1 MVTSL
6 ACDDWILVIGFSN
19 GLAKV
24 HSLDTG
30 LFLDLLN
37 CRWDQYDLATPLEP
51 VWVSVEVGEHLVVT
65 GTSDGVVMVRNKGN
79 MGAFYKDTPHGDTTV
94 LVLKVRYIYIFI
106 RHKLF
111 IHIHSRNVQVV
122 GDLVLTCSC
131 HSVQVMRHRR
141 RALVRTSDDVVTA
154 EGEYMEHGAR
164 LEIPGPGGVTAVDT
178 DGRIVLIGEP

>member
-1 MVTSL
+1 MTSL
-6 ACDDWILVIGFSN
+6 ACDDWIMVIGFSS

-79 MGAFYKDTPHGDTTV
+79 MGAFYKDAPHGDTTV
-94 LVLKVRYIYIFI
+94 LVLKVSYTYQCTPYGNCTCNFVQLTPCEYYPELW
-106 RHKLF
+106 KLDF
-111 IHIHSRNVQVV
+111 
-122 GDLVLTCSC
+122 
-131 HSVQVMRHRR
+131 
-141 RALVRTSDDVVTA
+141 
-154 EGEYMEHGAR
+154 
-164 LEIPGPGGVTAVDT
+164 
-178 DGRIVLIGEP
+178 

>member
-1 MVTSL
+1 MTSL

-65 GTSDGVVMVRNKGN
+65 GTSDGVVMVRNRGN

-94 LVLKVRYIYIFI
+94 LVLKVSSNIISLHSSPHMTSRY
-106 RHKLF
+106 
-111 IHIHSRNVQVV
+111 
-122 GDLVLTCSC
+122 
-131 HSVQVMRHRR
+131 
-141 RALVRTSDDVVTA
+141 
-154 EGEYMEHGAR
+154 
-164 LEIPGPGGVTAVDT
+164 
-178 DGRIVLIGEP
+178 